1 MITNYNELMIFFHTY
16 YNSDPST
23 TLPMKHSVHNYS
35 DLVSAFSDTATL
47 LTLIQYNVLNYIIL
61 VILATAFMHATT
73 PTVPDSATDFLV
85 FKL

>member
-1 MITNYNELMIFFHTY
+1 MIFFHTY

-47 LTLIQYNVLNYIIL
+47 LTPIQYNVPNYI
-61 VILATAFMHATT
+61 ILATAFMHVLLQQFQTLP
-73 PTVPDSATDFLV
+73 PTSSI
-85 FKL
+85 